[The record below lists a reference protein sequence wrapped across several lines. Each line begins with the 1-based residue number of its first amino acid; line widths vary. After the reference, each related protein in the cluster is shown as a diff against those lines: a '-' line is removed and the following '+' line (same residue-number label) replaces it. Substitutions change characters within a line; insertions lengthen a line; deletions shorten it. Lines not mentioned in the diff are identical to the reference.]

1 MITVHFTDA
10 EALLAR
16 QLLVEYR
23 MRLLVALREPPPK
36 SPLTPAGRVQYEA
49 DAATA
54 ASALIKICD
63 QQEAA

>member
-16 QLLVEYR
+16 QLLAGHR
-23 MRLLVALREPPPK
+23 MNMLLALRAPPPK
-36 SPLTPAGRVQYEA
+36 SPLTPAGRAQYEA
-49 DAATA
+49 DAETA
-54 ASALIKICD
+54 AGALIKICD

>member
-1 MITVHFTDA
+1 MITVHFTDD

-16 QLLVEYR
+16 QLLAEHRVR
-23 MRLLVALREPPPK
+23 MLLALRSPPPK
-36 SPLTPAGRVQYEA
+36 SDLTPAGRAQYEA
-49 DAATA
+49 DAETA